1 MVAIERA
8 DAAGIEVKIRLLA
21 ACHLPAIPLAGAS
34 ETAAGSRCR
43 RTGSGRGGWRTGRR
57 GRGGGASPLAP
68 VPGRAAFRFRQSP
81 QAPLGG
87 LGVSL
92 QLQQRLILEVL
103 GKEAALLPL
112 PPLRTVLES
121 FPSYGSSLYKSCF
134 SLQNRQ
140 FIEFMLGVDLTMAV
154 SVEQLQVVQRV
165 TSPFCPMGDMVNHPF
180 LV

>member
-1 MVAIERA
+1 M
-8 DAAGIEVKIRLLA
+8 
-21 ACHLPAIPLAGAS
+21 P
-34 ETAAGSRCR
+34 
-43 RTGSGRGGWRTGRR
+43 
-57 GRGGGASPLAP
+57 P
-68 VPGRAAFRFRQSP
+68 VPGRNWVSIGPQPAPRRFRLRFQRQQP
-81 QAPLGG
+81 GIIA
-87 LGVSL
+87 VS
-92 QLQQRLILEVL
+92 

-121 FPSYGSSLYKSCF
+121 FPSYGSSLYKFCF